1 LNPYNLNYEYEGWG
15 VELSGIVEPG
25 FGPVADAFA
34 QNFALRGEVGAA
46 FCLYQD
52 GRCVVDIQGGVR
64 AQDGVQEAYDQ
75 DTIQVVF
82 SCTKGITALA
92 AHMLV
97 QRGLLDLDAPV
108 TRYWPEYGAVG
119 KQATRV
125 GWLLSHR
132 AGLPVC
138 EAPLTRGQACD
149 GRTVAAALARQP
161 ACWEPGT
168 AHGYHALT
176 FGFLAG
182 EVIRRVSGRSVGRF
196 VAEEIAAPLGL
207 DTWIGL
213 PHGQQHRLAH
223 ILPPAARAGPELRSQ
238 LRRLGPDSPGGRAL
252 TLNGTLPISPALIAY
267 NDPAVLAAELPS
279 SNGVSSARSLA
290 RLYAAAIGEVDGIQ
304 LLSAQARAAATRPQS
319 TGLDRVLGVETR
331 FGHGFMLPSA
341 EMPMLSPASFGHAGA
356 GGSIGLADPD
366 LNAGLAYT
374 ANQMGPHLL
383 ADPRATALVAAVRSS
398 LSRH

>member
-1 LNPYNLNYEYEGWG
+1 MVG
-15 VELSGIVEPG
+15 PG
-25 FGPVADAFA
+25 FGPVADVFA

-46 FCLYQD
+46 FCLYHD
-52 GRCVVDIQGGVR
+52 GRCVVDIRGGVR
-64 AQDGVQEAYDQ
+64 GNGGAEAAYDQ

-108 TRYWPEYGAVG
+108 TRYWPEYGAAG
-119 KQATRV
+119 KQATRI
-125 GWLLSHR
+125 GSLLSHR

-138 EAPLTRGQACD
+138 MAPLTRAQACD

-161 ACWEPGT
+161 ACWEPGA
-168 AHGYHALT
+168 AHGYHAVT
-176 FGFLAG
+176 FGFLVG
-182 EVIRRVSGRSVGRF
+182 ELIRRACGRSVGRF

-213 PHGQQHRLAH
+213 PHGQQHRLAQ
-223 ILPPAARAGPELRSQ
+223 ILPPAAPADPELRSQ
-238 LRRLGPDSPGGRAL
+238 LHRLGPGTPGGRAL
-252 TLNGTLPISPALIAY
+252 TLNGTLPISPAPVAY

-290 RLYAAAIGEVDGIQ
+290 RLYAATIGQVDGIQ
-304 LLSAQARAAATRPQS
+304 LLSAQTRGTATRPQS
-319 TGLDRVLGVETR
+319 TGLDRVLGVQTR
-331 FGHGFMLPSA
+331 FGYGFMLPSA

-356 GGSIGLADPD
+356 GGSIALADPD

-374 ANQMGPHLL
+374 TNQMGPHLL
-383 ADPRATALVAAVRSS
+383 ADPRATALMAAVRIC
-398 LSRH
+398 L